1 MGSLRCSWRFVRLL
15 GDLFFLTG
23 YRFEFLQKLLNQLFF
38 RLFVELAETNR
49 FHRWLRLRA
58 LNQLLKHPK
67 LAGWCHLV
75 EAVVTG
81 AHNHQCRVMF
91 GQEEVYILYATFLV
105 LLVSDARLSQLLV
118 NSKQFLLELGH
129 SAFLHNL
136 VEVVENGVKL
146 DALLLANVQNL
157 SQAQLWNII

>member
-81 AHNHQCRVMF
+81 AHNHQCRVTTQVILVTKLKLLTVRAGRSLHSLCHISCSARKRCPPF
-91 GQEEVYILYATFLV
+91 STPGQLQAISSWAWTFC
-105 LLVSDARLSQLLV
+105 
-118 NSKQFLLELGH
+118 FP
-129 SAFLHNL
+129 
-136 VEVVENGVKL
+136 
-146 DALLLANVQNL
+146 
-157 SQAQLWNII
+157 AQSCWSRWKWG